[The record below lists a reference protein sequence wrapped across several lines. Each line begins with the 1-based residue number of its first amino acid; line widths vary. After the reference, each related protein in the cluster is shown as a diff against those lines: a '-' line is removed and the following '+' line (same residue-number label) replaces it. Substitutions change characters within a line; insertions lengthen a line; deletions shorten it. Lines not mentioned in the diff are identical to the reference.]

1 MLRKRSVPS
10 SPPLQSSPL
19 VSKFHERALRAGS
32 RQCIESPDGY
42 FMPLNVIDNLV
53 YTPIQSYSDKEWVS
67 LLHRHIT
74 ADTCTSNNLDFV
86 MTDVDNWTTTVSSH
100 TPSIGSG
107 VKMAHGKDS
116 LAKSEM
122 SRRELDLLRYYVI
135 GSWYSASY
143 PHHQNPAER
152 RFGTPAA
159 LCVLCIAYACFLQ
172 TNDFSTI
179 EEVDGNYGGLKQ
191 WATQKH
197 TQFG

>member
-1 MLRKRSVPS
+1 
-10 SPPLQSSPL
+10 
-19 VSKFHERALRAGS
+19 
-32 RQCIESPDGY
+32 
-42 FMPLNVIDNLV
+42 
-53 YTPIQSYSDKEWVS
+53 
-67 LLHRHIT
+67 
-74 ADTCTSNNLDFV
+74 
-86 MTDVDNWTTTVSSH
+86 
-100 TPSIGSG
+100 
-107 VKMAHGKDS
+107 MAHGKDS

>member
-53 YTPIQSYSDKEWVS
+53 YTPIQNYNDKEWVS

-86 MTDVDNWTTTVSSH
+86 MTDIDSWTTTASSH
-100 TPSIGSG
+100 TPSTYLGM
-107 VKMAHGKDS
+107 VA
-116 LAKSEM
+116 
-122 SRRELDLLRYYVI
+122 
-135 GSWYSASY
+135 
-143 PHHQNPAER
+143 
-152 RFGTPAA
+152 
-159 LCVLCIAYACFLQ
+159 
-172 TNDFSTI
+172 
-179 EEVDGNYGGLKQ
+179 
-191 WATQKH
+191 
-197 TQFG
+197 